1 MDHNAWSPPG
11 PGQHGYM
18 QVGLGRDRKLFNG
31 EGEYRH
37 VFVGGGKF
45 FLYCGW
51 YHVLRVDPLTKE
63 EWDTLPTRVKTTYSE
78 TTFNKENTKECT
90 NKQLWSTIKS
100 ADQVL
105 TMYNKGELRAP
116 LVRLQCLKFDMDFYQ
131 ELVDANGRYFTN
143 KARPAPPNVAKRRK
157 AADDASKAEDDKEDD
172 MPLTMAEEKAEDDHP
187 PMPPNDSATSAA
199 AGPSEDAMAPNSTED
214 VSMGDAI
221 AAAPA
226 PSSSEDASM
235 DASVATP
242 APVSVASASI
252 VLPPSSPARQ
262 ARYGTRQQ
270 SSVGLVR
277 LRIPGG
283 RSPRSHP
290 DAKDTEDEREVEDRL
305 SSSGLSSA
313 SDDDDM
319 YAD

>member
-63 EWDTLPTRVKTTYSE
+63 EWDTLPPRVKKTYAE

-90 NKQLWSTIKS
+90 DKQLWSTIKN

-105 TMYNKGELRAP
+105 TMYNEGQLRAP

-143 KARPAPPNVAKRRK
+143 KARPAPPSVAKRRK
-157 AADDASKAEDDKEDD
+157 ASDDAMVEDDKEEDI
-172 MPLTMAEEKAEDDHP
+172 PLAATVVQDKAQDDHP
-187 PMPPNDSATSAA
+187 AMALDDCASAA
-199 AGPSEDAMAPNSTED
+199 AVPSQELMAS
-214 VSMGDAI
+214 
-221 AAAPA
+221 
-226 PSSSEDASM
+226 SSSEHASM
-235 DASVATP
+235 NVTVSA
-242 APVSVASASI
+242 APPPRVSANIAVP
-252 VLPPSSPARQ
+252 LSSPARQ
-262 ARYGTRQQ
+262 ASTQPQ
-270 SSVGLVR
+270 SSSGLR

-283 RSPRSHP
+283 RPVRSHSV
-290 DAKDTEDEREVEDRL
+290 AKDTEEEREVRDRL
-305 SSSGLSSA
+305 TSSTLSSL
-313 SDDDDM
+313 SDDDM